1 MQIGLDGIA
10 VLIAG
15 LVVAVFAIIFAI
27 LLIFGITKGYS
38 GAVVPMLVWIVI
50 EIVLYCLSILHVL
63 VMNTDHIEN
72 GDAVKAT
79 YTVIAIMMVI
89 LKIYFF
95 VVLRACQQQ
104 IRWENSVYFRDDN
117 DMVQLPSHEL
127 LPEDSE

>member
-63 VMNTDHIEN
+63 VMNTDH
-72 GDAVKAT
+72 VS
-79 YTVIAIMMVI
+79 
-89 LKIYFF
+89 F
-95 VVLRACQQQ
+95 C
-104 IRWENSVYFRDDN
+104 
-117 DMVQLPSHEL
+117 H
-127 LPEDSE
+127 